1 MMRYTFSLFFNGA
14 KVIGNSKVVHDCG
27 VFFIRLRSKR
37 KANSICILPFSQSR
51 INLPEKQAM
60 VTELKI
66 SVLSDKEALCGYGA
80 EHGLS
85 FLVEAD
91 SRVLFDTGASDWF
104 MRNAAAMGIDLDS
117 VDTVVLSHG
126 HYDHGN
132 GLQYIEGKTII
143 MHPGAFARRISGRSG
158 CDISI
163 AIDRQQVEIRNKII
177 ETKEPLWL
185 TDNMV
190 YLGDIERVISFEQE
204 CSTPFHFANGSPDTV
219 ADDSALAVNTSKGL
233 VVISGCAHAGICNI
247 VEQARSTTGTNK
259 VYCVIGGFHL
269 TSIDQRLANTID
281 YLKNIGC
288 EIVMPSHCTSDI
300 VIDEFHK
307 HFKGETVKTGMVIRF

>member
-1 MMRYTFSLFFNGA
+1 
-14 KVIGNSKVVHDCG
+14 
-27 VFFIRLRSKR
+27 
-37 KANSICILPFSQSR
+37 
-51 INLPEKQAM
+51 M